1 MPLINE
7 TLLPACTMKRV
18 ICHWSEG
25 HYTANSTDREHYHI
39 LIQGDGSVIGGDHSI
54 KDNVSTADDNY
65 AAHTRGCNTGSIGVA
80 LCAMV
85 GCNEQP
91 FRAGGEPV
99 KKSQWD
105 AMVQVVAELC
115 KFYQIPVTPTT
126 VLGHGEVQKNLGIQ
140 QLGKWDPMVWPWDP
154 SVTYADVGKALR
166 TQVSTALANL

>member
-1 MPLINE
+1 MLLNR

-39 LIQGDGSVIGGDHSI
+39 LIQGDDSVIGGDHPIS
-54 KDNVSTADDNY
+54 DNVSTADDDY
-65 AAHTRGCNTGSIGVA
+65 AAHTRGCNTASIGVA

-85 GCNEQP
+85 GCKERP
-91 FRAGGEPV
+91 FRPGTEPV
-99 KKSQWD
+99 KQSQWD
-105 AMVQVVAELC
+105 TMVRVVAELC

-126 VLGHGEVQKNLGIQ
+126 VLGHGEVQKNLGIR

-154 SVTYADVGKALR
+154 SVPAGEVGNALR
-166 TQVSTALANL
+166 AQVSAALASL

>member
-1 MPLINE
+1 MSLIDE
-7 TLLPACTMKRV
+7 TLLPPCTMKRV

-25 HYTANSTDREHYHI
+25 HYAANSTDLEHYHI

-54 KDNVSTADDNY
+54 SDNVSTADDNY

-85 GCNEQP
+85 GCKEQP
-91 FRAGGEPV
+91 FQAGGEPV

-105 AMVQVVAELC
+105 TMVQVVAELC

-154 SVTYADVGKALR
+154 SVPHTDVGQALR
-166 TQVSTALANL
+166 TQVSGALANL